1 MAKEKVVKLEV
12 ESNVKDITK
21 DYKKLDKEIKK
32 TTSSVDDLND
42 STKELEKTNKKLEKS
57 SSNYNKKT
65 SKSFEKTNKEVTKL
79 DKNLKKSNE
88 GFRAGSEV
96 IGFMG
101 DSMSLVGVESEAL
114 EGNLKNVD
122 QAMRLGSGLA
132 SLKKATDT
140 IKGMGIQAKITA
152 GFQYVL
158 TTAIGGTSGALK
170 ILRLALISTG
180 IGAIVVAVGLLVANF
195 DKVKKAV
202 SNAIE
207 KFKFLKLAFAPL
219 IITIEAVKKGLK
231 ALGIGQGKNAEQEK
245 ADAKRRE
252 QEAKEDEDRWNAKKD
267 RLNKEYDL
275 KRKLAQKEIDLAKA
289 KGEETAEA
297 ERKIITDAIAEA
309 ERNAK
314 EDKEKFE
321 EEARYTIDSIK
332 ERVEEQKKA
341 LEVLQKV
348 KDEGIIHQNDLSNEE
363 QKILRDANESIYSHT
378 FDVERRLEASNKRLN
393 EFREKETKKWIKT
406 TKGDVESLQKD
417 LQIFDAEEVA
427 ENKDKLKRKQDE
439 YKAYAKNRLDA
450 KRELVDRELNAEML
464 ALETEKTLLEAQGED
479 LTLINQQIFDKQ
491 LEEEKINWQREY
503 DDVLKNENLT
513 RKEKN
518 AIREAMEVE
527 WTATEKQMRSDRDA
541 EEIEEAKE
549 QAEKLAEIEKDRQN
563 NLLELEMDYYARLEQ
578 VDNEYFDSQKTAQ
591 ALEIQAVRDKYHTI
605 EQEAI
610 ANGDSI
616 VNIVKLR
623 EAQIK
628 EIEDKYREDKRQEDL
643 KAINDGFDM
652 AKRSSDALQNLG
664 DLVFSQKM
672 AKVKKGSKEEE
683 ELAKKQFKFNKAMQL
698 SGAVIDA
705 GKAVVASLASAPLAI
720 GVVPNPV
727 GIASLALTAL
737 TSATNIAKIASTKFS
752 SNQKAPDTPNTNV
765 GGGGDVIT
773 PEFNIVGGA
782 ELNDTEGV
790 GQQPLQA
797 YVVSGDVTSAQSL
810 DRNRVENATI

>member
-563 NLLELEMDYYARLEQ
+563 NLLELEMDYYARLEE

-752 SNQKAPDTPNTNV
+752 SNQQTPDTPNTNV

>member
-12 ESNVKDITK
+12 KSNVEDVTK
-21 DYKKLDKEIKK
+21 GFEKLDKGVKK
-32 TTSSVDDLND
+32 TTKSINDLND

-57 SSNYNKKT
+57 ASDYNKKAT
-65 SKSFEKTNKEVTKL
+65 KGYQKTNKEVSKL
-79 DKNLKKSNE
+79 DENLKKSNQQ
-88 GFRAGSEV
+88 FRAGSEV

-114 EGNLKNVD
+114 EDNLKNVD
-122 QAMRLGSGLA
+122 QAMRLGSGVA

-140 IKGMGIQAKITA
+140 IKTMGIQAKITA
-152 GFQYVL
+152 GFQYALSLAV
-158 TTAIGGTSGALK
+158 GGTSGALK

-180 IGAIVVAVGLLVANF
+180 IGAIVVGVGLLVANF
-195 DKVKKAV
+195 DKVKKSV

-207 KFKFLKLAFAPL
+207 KFKFLKLAFAPVIASINL
-219 IITIEAVKKGLK
+219 VKKGLK
-231 ALGIGQGKNAEQEK
+231 LLGIGQGKNAEQEK

-252 QEAKEDEDRWNAKKD
+252 QEAKEDEDRWNDKKD

-309 ERNAK
+309 EKNAK

-321 EEARYTIDSIK
+321 EEARYDIDYWEKKIENEKKALKLLTKIREENIREKLDLSY
-332 ERVEEQKKA
+332 EEQKVLEKA
-341 LEVLQKV
+341 NVSFYDHTNKINEKLEGSY
-348 KDEGIIHQNDLSNEE
+348 D
-363 QKILRDANESIYSHT
+363 
-378 FDVERRLEASNKRLN
+378 RLN
-393 EFREKETKKWIKT
+393 KFRDRETKKWIKT
-406 TKGDVESLQKD
+406 TKADVESLQKD
-417 LQIFDAEEVA
+417 LQIFDAQEVKDNA
-427 ENKDKLKRKQDE
+427 DKLKRKQDE

-479 LTLINQQIFDKQ
+479 LTEINQQIFDKE
-491 LEEEKINWQREY
+491 LEEEKLNWQRNY
-503 DDVLKNENLT
+503 DDVLKNEDLT

-518 AIREAMEVE
+518 AIREAMELE
-527 WTATEKQMRSDRDA
+527 WTATEKQMRSERDA
-541 EEIEEAKE
+541 EEIEEARE
-549 QAEKLAEIEKDRQN
+549 QAKKLAEIEEARQD
-563 NLLELEMDYYARLEQ
+563 NLLELQMDYYARLEK

-591 ALEIQAVRDKYHTI
+591 ALEIQAVRDKYYTI

-616 VNIVKLR
+616 VNIVALR
-623 EAQIK
+623 EQQIA
-628 EIEDKYREDKRQEDL
+628 EIEGKYREEKRQEDL
-643 KAINDGFDM
+643 KAIGDNFDM
-652 AKRSSDALQNLG
+652 AKQSADALQNLG

-672 AKVKKGSKEEE
+672 SKLEKGSKEEE
-683 ELAKKQFKFNKAMQL
+683 ELARKQFKFNKAMQL

-705 GKAVVASLASAPLAI
+705 GKSIITSLASSPLAI

-727 GIASLALTAL
+727 GIASLSLTAL
-737 TSATNIAKIASTKFS
+737 TSATNIAKIMATKFS
-752 SNQKAPDTPNTNV
+752 SNQTAPNTPSGNV
-765 GGGGDVIT
+765 GGGGDVVS

-782 ELNDTEGV
+782 ELNDLEGV

>member
-563 NLLELEMDYYARLEQ
+563 NLLELEMDYYARLEE